1 MSNQKNEIKKNKK
14 AEKRVDDTINRL
26 LKKINEEK
34 KI

>member
-14 AEKRVDDTINRL
+14 AKKRVDDTINRL

-34 KI
+34 EI